1 MTSQNAEGIQ
11 DKSQLS
17 KIQQVKFEQLAFSPQ
32 DNAEAYQD
40 F

>member
-17 KIQQVKFEQLAFSPQ
+17 KIQQVNFKQLAFSPQ
-32 DNAEAYQD
+32 DNAAANQD